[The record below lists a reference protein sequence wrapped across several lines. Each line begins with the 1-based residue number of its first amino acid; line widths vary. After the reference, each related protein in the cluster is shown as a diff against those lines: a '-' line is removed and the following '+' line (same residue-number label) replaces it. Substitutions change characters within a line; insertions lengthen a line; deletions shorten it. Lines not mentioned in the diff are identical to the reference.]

1 MQRPHVSDPLSPPI
15 PAPSPHPFPHT
26 SLLPEPPGRLPL
38 PEGLTAA
45 LGYDAVGIPK
55 GHGERIMN
63 CLPRVGC
70 VFADDLRW
78 WWIVPA
84 GSDTGVT
91 WPPTTSYAVDARLVP
106 GAVAHA
112 RRDPSWS
119 GPRPGRPR
127 LIHRPDGDS
136 PYTPPIPLYFLAC
149 RLVGS
154 TPHWSPGVGA

>member
-1 MQRPHVSDPLSPPI
+1 MSEQPDRLC
-15 PAPSPHPFPHT
+15 
-26 SLLPEPPGRLPL
+26 LPE
-38 PEGLTAA
+38 ELTAA
-45 LGYDAVGIPK
+45 LGYDAVGIPAR
-55 GHGERIMN
+55 HGERITK

-84 GSDTGVT
+84 GSDIGVT
-91 WPPTTSYAVDARLVP
+91 WPPTTSYAVDARVGP
-106 GAVAHA
+106 GAAADAHH
-112 RRDPSWS
+112 RDPSWS

-149 RLVGS
+149 RLAGS
-154 TPHWSPGVGA
+154 TPHWSLGVGA

>member
-1 MQRPHVSDPLSPPI
+1 VPPD
-15 PAPSPHPFPHT
+15 
-26 SLLPEPPGRLPL
+26 RLPL
-38 PEGLTAA
+38 PGELTAS
-45 LGYDAVGIPK
+45 LGYDAVGTTRE
-55 GHGERIMN
+55 HGERIMK

-84 GSDTGVT
+84 GSHIGVT
-91 WPPTTSYAVDARLVP
+91 WPPATSYAVEARVGP
-106 GAVAHA
+106 YGDPAAHGC

-127 LIHRPDGDS
+127 LIHHPDGDS

-149 RLVGS
+149 RLAGS
-154 TPHWSPGVGA
+154 TPHWSLGVGA